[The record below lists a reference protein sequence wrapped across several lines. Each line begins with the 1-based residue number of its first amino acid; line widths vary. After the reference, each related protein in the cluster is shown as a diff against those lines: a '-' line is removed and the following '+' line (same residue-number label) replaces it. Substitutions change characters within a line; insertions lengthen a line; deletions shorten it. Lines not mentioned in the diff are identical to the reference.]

1 MKTHVFI
8 GTTEAPVA
16 IQRITE
22 EDTGVQSVICL
33 NGTVQALAV
42 SAGYHDFVRR
52 GTGVIARDF
61 GHDAYR
67 VDVDGRIDQGASWQ
81 LPVYLAHALHR
92 RGMLGDGTPA
102 AGDRVIWATG
112 EVDIDLGVRP
122 VAGVAEKLAHS
133 LEAIRAW
140 RAQGIEVQVL
150 LPSSN
155 LGEGSAQ
162 IKSLAGV
169 SGVNRMLDVSLDG
182 DAVPSRFFANVDSWR
197 WRWTLAA
204 ALLALVV
211 GTLWVGCSE
220 RGYLDPSGET
230 LDDFGSKERRLS
242 RPG

>member
-22 EDTGVQSVICL
+22 EDSGVQSVICL
-33 NGTVQALAV
+33 NGTVQALPV

-67 VDVDGRIDQGASWQ
+67 VDVDGRVDQGASWQ

-92 RGMLGDGTPA
+92 RGLLGDGSPA
-102 AGDRVIWATG
+102 TGDRVIWATG
-112 EVDIDLGVRP
+112 EVDIDLGVRS
-122 VAGVAEKLAHS
+122 VAGVAQKLARS
-133 LEAIRAW
+133 LEAIQAW

-162 IKSLAGV
+162 IESLAGV
-169 SGVNRMLDVSLDG
+169 SGVSRMLDVPLPTDSTKP
-182 DAVPSRFFANVDSWR
+182 PSVSIAGGRR
-197 WRWTLAA
+197 WRWILAV
-204 ALLALVV
+204 ALLAFLVGV
-211 GTLWVGCSE
+211 LWVGCGE
-220 RGYLDPSGET
+220 RDHPGEGT
-230 LDDFGSKERRLS
+230 LDDFGSKGRELV

>member
-22 EDTGVQSVICL
+22 EDSGVQSVICL
-33 NGTVQALAV
+33 NGTVQALMV
-42 SAGYHDFVRR
+42 STGYHDFVRR

-67 VDVDGRIDQGASWQ
+67 IDVDGRIDQGASWQ

-92 RGMLGDGTPA
+92 QGLLGDGLPA

-122 VAGVAEKLAHS
+122 VAGVAQKLAHS
-133 LEAIRAW
+133 LEAIQTW
-140 RAQGIEVQVL
+140 RAQGIDVQVL
-150 LPSSN
+150 LPTSN

-162 IKSLAGV
+162 IESLAGV
-169 SGVNRMLDVSLDG
+169 SGISRMLDVPL
-182 DAVPSRFFANVDSWR
+182 PSSTNRAWHVGNANR
-197 WRWTLAA
+197 RRGFCAIAA
-204 ALLALVV
+204 ILLTLLAVA
-211 GTLWVGCSE
+211 LWMTTEGRKHSDE
-220 RGYLDPSGET
+220 ET
-230 LDDFGSKERRLS
+230 LDDFGAKGRELI
-242 RPG
+242 RPE

>member
-8 GTTEAPVA
+8 GTTEGLVA

-22 EDTGVQSVICL
+22 EDSGVQSVICL

-42 SAGYHDFVRR
+42 SAAYHDFVRR

-61 GHDAYR
+61 NHDAYR
-67 VDVDGRIDQGASWQ
+67 IDVDGRIDQGTSWQ

-92 RGMLGDGTPA
+92 RGLLGDGSPV

-122 VAGVAEKLAHS
+122 VTGVAQKLACS
-133 LEAIRAW
+133 LEAIQAW
-140 RAQGIEVQVL
+140 RTQGIEVQVL

-162 IKSLAGV
+162 IESLAGV
-169 SGVNRMLDVSLDG
+169 SGVSRMLDVSL
-182 DAVPSRFFANVDSWR
+182 PSDSVIRGRASTGNGRWWR
-197 WRWTLAA
+197 WVLAA
-204 ALLALVV
+204 VLLALLAGV
-211 GTLWVGCSE
+211 LWFCRGE
-220 RGYLDPSGET
+220 RDDPGGET
-230 LDDFGSKERRLS
+230 LDDFGSRGRELV